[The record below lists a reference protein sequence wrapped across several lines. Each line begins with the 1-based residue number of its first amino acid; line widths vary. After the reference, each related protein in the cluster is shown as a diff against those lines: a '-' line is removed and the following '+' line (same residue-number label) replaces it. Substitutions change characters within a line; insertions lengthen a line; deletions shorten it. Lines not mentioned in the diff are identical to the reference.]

1 MSQNPLILAV
11 ETSSRIGSVAIAADE
26 KIYKEI
32 VFSGQMKHSVEIFP
46 AISNLLQ
53 FIGRKPC
60 NIEHIYISNGPGSF
74 TGLRIAVTFAKIM
87 HLANRTRV
95 IAVDTLDVIASN
107 VVDNFREN
115 HKQKDLTAKKGACFE
130 KIAAILDAK
139 RGQFYIAVYQ
149 RLGNNGSADDGG
161 FENFYK
167 KILPDSL
174 MSASEFLAQFAS
186 PENPIGLLGDGLVYH
201 RQTFE
206 SAGTCFLDEKYWSPR
221 ANKVHLLG
229 WQMALRDEFT
239 DPVGLTPYYL
249 SRPAV
254 TLKSR

>member
-1 MSQNPLILAV
+1 MNQNPLILAI
-11 ETSSRIGSVAIAADE
+11 ETASRVGSVAIARGG
-26 KIYKEI
+26 KMYKEL
-32 VFSGQMKHSVEIFP
+32 VFSGQMKHSAEIFTS
-46 AISNLLQ
+46 ISALLNI
-53 FIGRKPC
+53 IGRKPYH
-60 NIEHIYISNGPGSF
+60 IEHIYISNGPGSF
-74 TGLRIAVTFAKIM
+74 TGLRIAVACAKTM
-87 HLANRTRV
+87 YLANQTRV
-95 IAVDTLDVIASN
+95 VAVDTLDVIASN
-107 VVDNFREN
+107 MADYLGESHN
-115 HKQKDLTAKKGACFE
+115 QKDIIGEKEACFE

-149 RLGNNGSADDGG
+149 RLKNK
-161 FENFYK
+161 ENTNYGEFDSYYE

-174 MSASEFLAQFAS
+174 MSASEFLARFAN
-186 PENPIGLLGDGLVYH
+186 PDNPIGLLGDGLVYH

-206 SAGTCFLDEKYWSPR
+206 TKGVCFLDEKYWSPR

-239 DPVGLTPYYL
+239 DPVNLTPYYL